1 MTQFTKPKVIVSK
14 CLGFAQCRY
23 NALMISDEF
32 VDTLRSYVEFHPVC
46 PEVEIGLGV
55 PRSPVRIVSVKK
67 ELRLV
72 QPATNLDITE
82 KMHDF
87 AKSFLNSA
95 KEADGFILKNRSPSC
110 GIKDVKVYPSTSRV
124 PPVSRSSG
132 FFGGAVLESYPNL
145 AVEDEGRLRNTRI
158 REHFLTKLYTTSA
171 FGEVRN
177 SGSMKDLIRFHTE
190 NKLLLMAYNQKE
202 LANLGRIVAN
212 HEKADLNTVITQYEL
227 HLSRALSQ
235 TARYTSVIN
244 VLMHSLGY
252 FSEGLSKDEK
262 KFFLNSIEEYREG
275 IIPLSATLFILR
287 SWVVRFNQK
296 YLSNQTFFEPY
307 PEGLSRIAGPKEE

>member
-1 MTQFTKPKVIVSK
+1 V
-14 CLGFAQCRY
+14 
-23 NALMISDEF
+23 N
-32 VDTLRSYVEFHPVC
+32 
-46 PEVEIGLGV
+46 
-55 PRSPVRIVSVKK
+55 K

-72 QPATNLDITE
+72 QPATNQDITE

-87 AKSFLNSA
+87 AKSFLNSI

-110 GIKDVKVYPSTSRV
+110 GIKDVKVYSSTSRV

-145 AVEDEGRLRNTRI
+145 VVEDEGRLRNTRI
-158 REHFLTKLYTTSA
+158 REHFLTKLYTTST
-171 FGEVRN
+171 FGEILD
-177 SGSMKDLIRFHTE
+177 SGSTKDLIRFHTE

-202 LANLGRIVAN
+202 LTILGRIVAN

-244 VLMHSLGY
+244 VLTHSLGY
-252 FSEGLSKDEK
+252 FSKGLSKGEK
-262 KFFLNSIEEYREG
+262 TFFLSLIYKYREG
-275 IIPLSATLFILR
+275 IIPLSAALSILR
-287 SWVVRFNQK
+287 SWIARFDQQD
-296 YLSNQTFFEPY
+296 LSNQTFFEPY
-307 PEGLSRIAGPKEE
+307 PEALSKIAKPDEE